1 MAKEDNLKPAWNKG
15 ESGNPNE
22 LWGKIPNYEDY
33 YISNFGNVKS
43 IKNNKEKLLAIQG
56 CSKRNGVYRYNSIKL
71 SKNGI
76 SKRVRIHQLIAIA
89 FLNHDINNSNIIVDH
104 INNNGLDNRLENL
117 QLITKR
123 QNQQKDK
130 KPISG
135 YTGVSFCKNRN
146 KWRSRIVV
154 NKKEIHIGYF
164 ENPLLAK
171 TAYNN
176 YINNENIT

>member
-1 MAKEDNLKPAWNKG
+1 MANEQNLIPAKKG
-15 ESGNPNE
+15 EIRNPNE
-22 LWGKIPNYEDY
+22 LWEKIPNYEDY

-43 IKNNKEKLLAIQG
+43 IKNNKEKLLSIQG
-56 CSKRNGVYRYNSIKL
+56 CSKRNGVYRYSSIKL
-71 SKNGI
+71 SKDGI
-76 SKRVRIHQLIAIA
+76 SKRLRIHQLIAIA
-89 FLNHDINNSNIIVDH
+89 FLKHNINDQNIIVDH

-123 QNQQKDK
+123 KNQQKDK

-135 YTGVSFCKNRN
+135 YTGVSFCKQRN

-154 NKKEIHIGYF
+154 NKKTIFIGYF

-171 TAYNN
+171 IAYDN
-176 YINNENIT
+176 YICNENIT